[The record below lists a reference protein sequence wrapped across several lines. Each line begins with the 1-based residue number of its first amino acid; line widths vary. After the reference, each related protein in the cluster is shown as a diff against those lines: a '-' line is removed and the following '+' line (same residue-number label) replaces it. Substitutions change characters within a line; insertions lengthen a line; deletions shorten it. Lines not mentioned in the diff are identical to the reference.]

1 MNKAEIDK
9 LKAIIKDKQKEYE
22 DTYDHYI
29 ESWANGLYDGLQFT
43 LDEIEK
49 LEITEEK
56 HIQYLEN
63 KCERLQGIV
72 YPDNKE
78 LQEDYEN
85 MSYSKKEREALKL
98 VREVA
103 EEFDKEADND

>member
-49 LEITEEK
+49 LEITDEK
-56 HIQYLEN
+56 HLQYLEN
-63 KCERLQGIV
+63 
-72 YPDNKE
+72 
-78 LQEDYEN
+78 
-85 MSYSKKEREALKL
+85 
-98 VREVA
+98 
-103 EEFDKEADND
+103 